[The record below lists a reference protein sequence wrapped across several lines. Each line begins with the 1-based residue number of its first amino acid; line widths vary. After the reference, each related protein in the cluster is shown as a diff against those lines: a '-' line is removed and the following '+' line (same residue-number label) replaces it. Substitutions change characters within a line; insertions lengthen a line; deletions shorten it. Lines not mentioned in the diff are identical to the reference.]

1 MSSNSRTRA
10 TLLWNAGATLAMLN
24 HSEKQQN
31 KKHRN
36 MNSIKQA
43 FSANFEQVPYDKE
56 PEFKIHG
63 IGYQGKWGKD
73 TISMFLNDLQAV
85 EDELRD
91 DQTESIVSWKDEI
104 ASLKDRIEDLE
115 EELKEAN
122 KRE

>member
-1 MSSNSRTRA
+1 MKSVK
-10 TLLWNAGATLAMLN
+10 
-24 HSEKQQN
+24 E
-31 KKHRN
+31 
-36 MNSIKQA
+36 A
-43 FSANFEQVPYDKE
+43 FSANFEQVGYDKE
-56 PEFKIHG
+56 PEFTIHG

-73 TISMFLNDLQAV
+73 TMSMFLNDLQAV

-91 DQTESIVSWKDEI
+91 GQTESIVGWKDEI